1 MALKDIVQ
9 ASNKRKELDSDAIK
23 EEIHNHLNDYRELI
37 AY

>member
-9 ASNKRKELDSDAIK
+9 ASTRKKELDNDAIK
-23 EEIHNHLNDYRELI
+23 EEVNNHLNEYRELI